1 MSFGAR
7 ALIAACA
14 LGGGSVPWL
23 LRQFNTENST
33 ISSGSSSA
41 ITSDHS
47 SLPPTSE
54 LKSGKPDHAPTGSH
68 LQPKKV
74 NAENCS
80 VAREL
85 VDLESLLWYSNSGFV
100 DLDTFIRVTCSNAN
114 LNQDSK
120 MPNQWSGLFPNTLFK
135 DRQEVTEG
143 RKIGI
148 KVKTEAIEDSTKYKT
163 TFSGSHF
170 YDQITGE
177 WVKENLDETGEK
189 VTEVKIIS
197 SGSQGEKI
205 YLLFKQ

>member
-1 MSFGAR
+1 M
-7 ALIAACA
+7 
-14 LGGGSVPWL
+14 
-23 LRQFNTENST
+23 
-33 ISSGSSSA
+33 
-41 ITSDHS
+41 
-47 SLPPTSE
+47 
-54 LKSGKPDHAPTGSH
+54 
-68 LQPKKV
+68 
-74 NAENCS
+74 
-80 VAREL
+80 
-85 VDLESLLWYSNSGFV
+85 WYSNSGFV